1 MDTSQLSSHCIELL
15 RTHNRVSLGSMGSF
29 MAEDTPAT
37 LTKNGHILLPPG
49 RRIFFRESET
59 WNDGLL
65 EEAYGEKEELGLC
78 FLIFPKSWPGR
89 NRLHCTVSGSLGKRA
104 REMFFLSWIRTS
116 LSIQMVSGWFPCP
129 CVRCS
134 SLPRSGAICQK
145 TRLRPQSCRSR
156 KHRTNRFKEQRMDR
170 PYPWQIRFHKKQP

>member
-1 MDTSQLSSHCIELL
+1 ME
-15 RTHNRVSLGSMGSF
+15 RK
-29 MAEDTPAT
+29 
-37 LTKNGHILLPPG
+37 KN
-49 RRIFFRESET
+49 S
-59 WNDGLL
+59 
-65 EEAYGEKEELGLC
+65 GLC

-170 PYPWQIRFHKKQP
+170 PYPWQIRFHKKTTVNKPKKKASTGVLVVLTVILVVILCLILIYIFRDSLKPLLEQILYSAEERQLL